1 MSIETTFQIEDSTL
15 QMIQDGTYH
24 IDDVA
29 KRYQMHPQKVREAIA
44 DYKQRQANLD
54 HLASLIDSNAPPAQR
69 HILDGFSDCVKILE
83 TLSTSI
89 GEHISAAFA
98 VPEVSRADESANA
111 EKQHITDI
119 LQIQALFLSWG
130 VKLEPC
136 HSLGGYL
143 VKGNGDDAFFLTE
156 PTIENIIVLR
166 KAKVE
171 KSRIKKV
178 LENAGVDFKILIQI
192 ETPVTP
198 ETQLQKTVFEAVQNA
213 LAVEVVR

>member
-1 MSIETTFQIEDSTL
+1 MLIEDSTIRL
-15 QMIQDGTYH
+15 IQDGTYH

-29 KRYQMHPQKVREAIA
+29 KRYKTHPQKVREAIA
-44 DYKQRQANLD
+44 DYKNRQANLD
-54 HLASLIDSNAPPAQR
+54 HIASLQNSNAPPAQR
-69 HILDGFSDCVKILE
+69 HILDGFSDYIQILE
-83 TLSTSI
+83 TLSATV
-89 GEHISAAFA
+89 GEHIEATFA
-98 VPEVSRADESANA
+98 TPETSRADESTSA
-111 EKQHITDI
+111 EKQHITDMI
-119 LQIQALFLSWG
+119 QLQSLFLSWG

-143 VKGNGDDAFFLTE
+143 VKGNSDDAFFLTE

-178 LENAGVDFKILIQI
+178 LEYAGVDFHVLTQI
-192 ETPVTP
+192 ETPVKP
-198 ETQLQKTVFEAVQNA
+198 ETHLQKAVFEAVRNA

>member
-1 MSIETTFQIEDSTL
+1 MLIEDSTIRL
-15 QMIQDGTYH
+15 IQDGTFH

-29 KRYQMHPQKVREAIA
+29 KRYKMHPQKVREAIA

-54 HLASLIDSNAPPAQR
+54 HIASLQDRNAPPAQR
-69 HILDGFSDCVKILE
+69 HILDGFSDYVQILE
-83 TLSTSI
+83 TLSKSI
-89 GEHISAAFA
+89 GEHIEAAFTA
-98 VPEVSRADESANA
+98 PEVQRADETANTGQ
-111 EKQHITDI
+111 QHITDMI
-119 LQIQALFLSWG
+119 QLQALFNAWG
-130 VKLEPC
+130 VKLERC
-136 HSLGGYL
+136 NTLGGYL

-178 LENAGVDFKILIQI
+178 LENAGVDFAMLTQI

-198 ETQLQKTVFEAVQNA
+198 ETQLQKTIFEAVKEA

>member
-1 MSIETTFQIEDSTL
+1 MLIEDSTIRL
-15 QMIQDGTYH
+15 IQDGTYH

-29 KRYQMHPQKVREAIA
+29 KRYKMHPQKVREAIA

-54 HLASLIDSNAPPAQR
+54 HLASLQDSNAPPAQR
-69 HILDGFSDCVKILE
+69 HILDGFSDYVQILE
-83 TLSTSI
+83 TLSATV
-89 GEHISAAFA
+89 GEHIEAAFTTPT
-98 VPEVSRADESANA
+98 VQRADESASA
-111 EKQHITDI
+111 EQQHITEMI
-119 LQIQALFLSWG
+119 QLQALFNAWG
-130 VKLEPC
+130 VKLERC
-136 HSLGGYL
+136 NTLGGYL

-156 PTIENIIVLR
+156 PTIENIIVLQ

-178 LENAGVDFKILIQI
+178 LENAGVDFAMLTQI

-198 ETQLQKTVFEAVQNA
+198 ETQLQKTIFEAVKEA

>member
-1 MSIETTFQIEDSTL
+1 MLIEDSTIRL
-15 QMIQDGTYH
+15 IQDGTFH

-29 KRYQMHPQKVREAIA
+29 KRYKMHPQKVREAIA

-54 HLASLIDSNAPPAQR
+54 HIASLQDRNAPPAQR
-69 HILDGFSDCVKILE
+69 HILDGFSDYIQILE
-83 TLSTSI
+83 TLSVTV
-89 GEHISAAFA
+89 GEHIEAAFTA
-98 VPEVSRADESANA
+98 PTVQRVDESASP
-111 EKQHITDI
+111 EKQHITDMI
-119 LQIQALFLSWG
+119 QLQALFNAWG
-130 VKLEPC
+130 VKLERC
-136 HSLGGYL
+136 NKLGGYL

-178 LENAGVDFKILIQI
+178 LEHAGVDFAMLTQI

-198 ETQLQKTVFEAVQNA
+198 ETQLQKTIFEAVKEA

>member
-1 MSIETTFQIEDSTL
+1 MLIEDSTIRL
-15 QMIQDGTYH
+15 IQDGTFH

-29 KRYQMHPQKVREAIA
+29 KRYKTHPQKVREAIA

-54 HLASLIDSNAPPAQR
+54 HIASLIDSNAPPAQR
-69 HILDGFSDCVKILE
+69 HILDGFSDYIKILE
-83 TLSTSI
+83 TLSATV
-89 GEHISAAFA
+89 GEHLEAAFTA
-98 VPEVSRADESANA
+98 PTVQRADESANA
-111 EKQHITDI
+111 EKQHITDL

-130 VKLEPC
+130 VKLDPC

-178 LENAGVDFKILIQI
+178 LENAGVDFAMLTQI

-198 ETQLQKTVFEAVQNA
+198 ETQLQKAVYEAVQDA
-213 LAVEVVR
+213 LAVEGVR